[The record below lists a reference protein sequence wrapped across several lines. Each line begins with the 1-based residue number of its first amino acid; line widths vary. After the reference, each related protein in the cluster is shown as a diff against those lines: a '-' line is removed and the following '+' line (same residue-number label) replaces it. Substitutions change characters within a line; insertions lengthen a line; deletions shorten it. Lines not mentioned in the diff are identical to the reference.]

1 MNASQLKNSGFLFLG
16 QLLIKSS
23 NFIKQLIMA
32 FFLGISANIDILL
45 VAQIVPT
52 IISSMIAGGA
62 GEILVTSQK
71 KDKQFDNTFVALFL
85 ALILLLTAA
94 INGIYFLTTPLF
106 ANLFEVDPE
115 RPEKWALFY
124 ELTILVLISRIPT
137 AIVSTLQHMLF
148 SGGKYKFYVYSSL
161 IAEAGGILTIVATV
175 QSMDVAAFAL
185 GLIVSSTLNAVFF
198 LFTLRIPMV
207 HIFSS
212 LHWRNHVAELKGI
225 LKRVFNLGGQTFINQ
240 LSTFWERT
248 LSSRYLQPGF
258 LGALN
263 YSKSLSELPKMAMLS
278 SILTTTYIEQVN
290 HRKES
295 ESAYEAYT
303 LKMEYL
309 LSKISFVFQ
318 ILAMIFGPA
327 LILVFYKRGQFDLE
341 AVDLTFA
348 IYQILTLS
356 FVPNLMLN
364 FLSRTM
370 YIEEEYNKLFRAIVF
385 NFVVESGLMIL
396 LIQFTTMAI
405 PIALTVGKFFLSGV
419 LFYHLNKKKPNMLN
433 ARAFI
438 RLYIT
443 LILSTLFIL
452 IVNTYLINYLKF
464 LPTWQVIA
472 WYVPIGIISILLI
485 AYIGIRNNIKPF
497 NKLKKFLPF
506 IK

>member
-52 IISSMIAGGA
+52 ILSSMIAGGA

-85 ALILLLTAA
+85 GLILLITVV
-94 INGIYFLTTPLF
+94 INGVYFLTTPLF
-106 ANLFEVDPE
+106 GEVFEVDPE
-115 RPEKWALFY
+115 RPEKWALFMD
-124 ELTILVLISRIPT
+124 LTVLVLISRIPT

-175 QSMDVAAFAL
+175 KTMDVGAFAL
-185 GLIVSSTLNAVFF
+185 GLIVSSSLNALFF
-198 LFTLRIPMV
+198 LSVLRIPMAQL
-207 HIFSS
+207 FSAVAWKQ
-212 LHWRNHVAELKGI
+212 HRNELSGI
-225 LKRVFNLGGQTFINQ
+225 LKRVFNLGGQTLINQ
-240 LSTFWERT
+240 LSTFWERM
-248 LSSRYLQPGF
+248 LSSRYLQEGF

-295 ESAYEAYT
+295 ETSYEAYT

-327 LILVFYKRGQFDLE
+327 LILVFYKRGQFDLA

-370 YIEEEYNKLFRAIVF
+370 YIEEEYKKLFRATVF
-385 NFVVESGLMIL
+385 NFFVEGGLMLL

-405 PIALTVGKFFLSGV
+405 PVALTVGKFFLSGL
-419 LFYHLNKKKPNMLN
+419 LFYFLYKKKPNMLN

-443 LILSTLFIL
+443 LIISTLTIL
-452 IVNTYLINYLKF
+452 IINTYLINYLKF

-472 WYVPIGIISILLI
+472 WYIPVGIVSVMLI

-497 NKLKKFLPF
+497 NKLKKILPF
-506 IK
+506 LK